1 MTYKTPIRLVVLDF
15 DGTIGDTQ
23 TLIINTM
30 QKTIAEL
37 HLPSRTREQCAA
49 MIGLPLKQ
57 TFTDLIDMTDE
68 MGDRCANTYR
78 RIFDENN
85 EPGMVP
91 VFPHVID
98 TLRRLHDSGR
108 VLTIASSRATVTLQG
123 FVESMHLDELVSLV
137 MSCDDIVHAK
147 PHPELVLKTLEPTGF
162 RPEETVVV
170 GDTKYDILMGR
181 GAGCHTVGVS
191 YGNGSREELMAAG
204 ADHIID
210 DFRQLLDLV

>member
-91 VFPHVID
+91 VFPHVLD
-98 TLRRLHDSGR
+98 TMRRLHADGR
-108 VLTIASSRATVTLQG
+108 MLTIASSRSTPSLMG
-123 FVESMHLDELVSLV
+123 FVKSMQLETMVSLV
-137 MSCDDIVHAK
+137 MSCDDIVNAK
-147 PHPELVLKTLEPTGF
+147 PHPEMVLKTLKRTGCL
-162 RPEETVVV
+162 PDETVVV

-181 GAGCHTVGVS
+181 RAGCRTVGVG
-191 YGNGSREELMAAG
+191 YGNGSKQELEEAG

-210 DFRQLLDLV
+210 DFAQLLELV